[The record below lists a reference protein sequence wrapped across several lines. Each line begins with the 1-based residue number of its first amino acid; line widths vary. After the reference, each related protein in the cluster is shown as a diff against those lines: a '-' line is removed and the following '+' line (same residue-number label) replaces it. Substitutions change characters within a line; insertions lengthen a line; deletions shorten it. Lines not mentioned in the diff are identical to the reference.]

1 MGRSFAVAFLNRAL
15 LRGGFG
21 DFEGEIASY
30 GEFVDLFR
38 DNDAFAVEVVFALG
52 FRSLRQAELGAT
64 ERALISG
71 CAELDGRLEGL
82 SGARASWIRGLVL
95 GTRATALTMG
105 GGPGAAVEAFRRAVE
120 ELPAGYEFSMR
131 IVTRLTLNLT
141 AVGAPERELLDV
153 LARDRAKTATL
164 APLMAALRERLGEGV
179 RVPEEVRSV
188 ASDVRRQMEERTDKG
203 RLIAF

>member
-1 MGRSFAVAFLNRAL
+1 MI
-15 LRGGFG
+15 
-21 DFEGEIASY
+21 FEGEIASF

-38 DNDAFAVEVVFALG
+38 DNEAFAAEVALALA
-52 FRSLRQAELGAT
+52 FRILRQAELGAT
-64 ERALISG
+64 ERALSG

-82 SGARASWIRGLVL
+82 SGAWESWIRGLVL

-105 GGPGAAVEAFRRAVE
+105 GETGAAVEAFRRAVE

-131 IVTRLTLNLT
+131 ILTRLTLNLI

-164 APLMAALRERLGEGV
+164 APLVAGLRERLGEGV
-179 RVPEEVRSV
+179 RVP
-188 ASDVRRQMEERTDKG
+188 
-203 RLIAF
+203 